1 MSEECKK
8 YSFSG
13 NKTKKETITFI
24 VDKRGVKKR
33 KTHSLEKKMRFL
45 KTRTSMNKF
54 SILYFMLPFF
64 GL

>member
-33 KTHSLEKKMRFL
+33 KTHSPEKKMRFL
-45 KTRTSMNKF
+45 KTRTV
-54 SILYFMLPFF
+54 
-64 GL
+64 